1 VLRQE
6 ESEAGQL
13 RESETRLQ
21 KAHKTPPEFSG
32 SVPQLLDNC
41 LRHER
46 RTWAGI
52 QEISESVP
60 PGPAP
65 FRYASRVQ
73 LNTPN
78 VDPALP
84 RTRLVRV
91 QIRPIRYNCILAG
104 TQGVSFP

>member
-1 VLRQE
+1 MSQDRKELEVE
-6 ESEAGQL
+6 QL

-52 QEISESVP
+52 QEISES
-60 PGPAP
+60 AP
-65 FRYASRVQ
+65 LGQLHLNTPSRVQ
-73 LNTPN
+73 SKH
-78 VDPALP
+78 AKRRSRLP
-84 RTRLVRV
+84 RTRLAHV
-91 QIRPIRYNCILAG
+91 QIRPIRYNCILPG
-104 TQGVSFP
+104 G